1 MEDSP
6 TQLLPLAQFE
16 RSGRSPVNMRWLIFH
31 EKDSL
36 EENGVIVRFGSS
48 RWLVDEARLMKWIR
62 ENGENFSAVRR
73 KSKKHVKLKKLSE
86 DER

>member
-1 MEDSP
+1 MEASP
-6 TQLLPLAQFE
+6 TQLLPLAQFA

-36 EENGVIVRFGSS
+36 EENGAIVRFGSS

-62 ENGENFSAVRR
+62 ENGENFSAVKR
-73 KSKKHVKLKKLSE
+73 KSKKNMKLEKLSE
-86 DER
+86 D